1 VNIQVMLFSLLAVI
15 AIATGILLVTRR
27 NPVSAAVSLIMHFFA
42 LAGLY
47 LTLQAQFI
55 AAVQI
60 LVYAGAIMV
69 LVVFVI
75 MLLNLG
81 KEDALQEKFNP
92 RTALA
97 IAMSS
102 ALIMQMLLA
111 FLSSPTG
118 FNELA
123 PSAEK
128 IGSPAEIG
136 NVLFSGYIFPFEA
149 ISLLLLAAVLGSI
162 ILAKRNIED

>member
-1 VNIQVMLFSLLAVI
+1 MNIQIIAFFVLGLLAV
-15 AIATGILLVTRR
+15 ATGILLVTRR

-81 KEDALQEKFNP
+81 KEDTLKERFNP

-97 IAMSS
+97 IALSS
-102 ALIMQMLLA
+102 ALALEVLLA
-111 FLSSPTG
+111 FLSTPTG
-118 FNELA
+118 FNEIA

-149 ISLLLLAAVLGSI
+149 ISLLLLAAILGSI
-162 ILAKRNIED
+162 ILAKRKIED